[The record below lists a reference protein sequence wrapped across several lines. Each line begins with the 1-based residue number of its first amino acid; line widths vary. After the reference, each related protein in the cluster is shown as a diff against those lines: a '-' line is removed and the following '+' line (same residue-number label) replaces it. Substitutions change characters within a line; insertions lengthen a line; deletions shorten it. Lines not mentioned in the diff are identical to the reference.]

1 MCRALESAAET
12 EAALRDKLAV
22 NADALAEEK
31 AVTVDAAVRPFQ
43 LVSVPPRLPSHA
55 VAF

>member
-1 MCRALESAAET
+1 LCRALESAAET